1 MDLVPIFLRE
11 LIAGGVAGACS
22 KTAVAPL
29 ERVKILL
36 QVNFQFINSLF
47 FNNSLTFLTMP
58 FFSLLFIYF
67 SMHLIFIIVR

>member
-36 QVNFQFINSLF
+36 QVNFQFINSF

-67 SMHLIFIIVR
+67 SMHLIFILVR